1 MAKSTK
7 VVYVVVVTLTFIMA
21 IYNIYT
27 LLFTT
32 YDIFAH
38 MSMNLIFALP
48 LASILHSGRK
58 GAERISW
65 YNIMLAII
73 SIIPP
78 LMLYLNYG
86 EWVYGRF
93 WFAASV
99 QPIQIILGTIFLITI
114 IELVRRY
121 GGTIL
126 AILIIFFLIF
136 LYIGPYIPYPFTH
149 KGMSYERIIELN
161 YITTYGTFITPLQV
175 LSTYVIAFT
184 ILGAIFS
191 YTGIGQYFIDL
202 SKFLVGRMVGGPAK
216 IATVASSLFGTI
228 SGSAVANVYGTGVIT
243 IPTMKGLGYPAAFAG
258 ATEAVAST
266 GGQ

>member
-65 YNIMLAII
+65 YNIVLAII

-93 WFAASV
+93 WFAA
-99 QPIQIILGTIFLITI
+99 
-114 IELVRRY
+114 
-121 GGTIL
+121 
-126 AILIIFFLIF
+126 
-136 LYIGPYIPYPFTH
+136 
-149 KGMSYERIIELN
+149 
-161 YITTYGTFITPLQV
+161 
-175 LSTYVIAFT
+175 
-184 ILGAIFS
+184 
-191 YTGIGQYFIDL
+191 
-202 SKFLVGRMVGGPAK
+202 
-216 IATVASSLFGTI
+216 
-228 SGSAVANVYGTGVIT
+228 
-243 IPTMKGLGYPAAFAG
+243 
-258 ATEAVAST
+258 
-266 GGQ
+266 